1 MNLSPNIRASLYMML
16 SMLGFVTN
24 DVLIKTLGG
33 DLPVPQVMFIRGC
46 FLSVYIFLIVWHRGL
61 LPRWRE
67 AISVKLT
74 IRAMCEGAATLLFLV
89 ALVQLPF
96 ANISAI
102 LQALPLAV
110 TVGAA
115 LFLKESVGWRRWL
128 AILVGLVGVLIIIR
142 PGMGGFQ
149 SASILV
155 LISVVF
161 AAARDLVT
169 RRLPEHVPSLLVSGF
184 SAIFIAVLGMS
195 ITLVTG
201 DWVPMSTG
209 QITTLACAAFFLFFG
224 YQFIVLSMRT
234 GEIAYV
240 VPYRYSVLLWAIL
253 YGYFFFDEIPDA
265 YTITG
270 SAIVVSMGLYT
281 MYRELK
287 VARKLRAVARA
298 SV

>member
-1 MNLSPNIRASLYMML
+1 MML
-16 SMLGFVTN
+16 SMLGFVVN
-24 DVLIKTLGG
+24 DLLVKTLDGS
-33 DLPVPQVMFIRGC
+33 LPIAQVMWIRGC
-46 FLSVYIFLIVWHRGL
+46 FLSVFIILIVWQRGL

-67 AISVKLT
+67 AVSVQLSL
-74 IRAMCEGAATLLFLV
+74 RAMCEGGATLLFLT
-89 ALVQLPF
+89 ALMQLPF

-115 LFLKESVGWRRWL
+115 IFLKEPVGWRRWL
-128 AILVGLVGVLIIIR
+128 AILVGLLGVLIIIR

-149 SASILV
+149 FASILV
-155 LISVVF
+155 LLSVVF

-169 RRLPEHVPSLLVSGF
+169 RRLPQHVPSLLVSGF
-184 SAIFIAVLGMS
+184 SAAFIACLGMA
-195 ITLVTG
+195 ITLTAG
-201 DWVPMSTG
+201 SWTPMSVS
-209 QITTLACAAFFLFFG
+209 QIGTLSLAAFFLFFG

-240 VPYRYSVLLWAIL
+240 VPYRYTALLWAIL
-253 YGYFFFDEIPDA
+253 FGYLVFGEVPDT
-265 YTITG
+265 YTLVG

-287 VARKLRAVARA
+287 VARIRT
-298 SV
+298 